1 MFYLTKKFAHL
12 FPKQH
17 LTIFFLLFYDILN
30 NDSVLFYDPS
40 SSTIPDT
47 SETIAEVPD
56 TTVPNTSTAEKFD
69 IIDQDIDGNVH
80 VET

>member
-30 NDSVLFYDPS
+30 NDCLVLWSIIFY
-40 SSTIPDT
+40 IPDT